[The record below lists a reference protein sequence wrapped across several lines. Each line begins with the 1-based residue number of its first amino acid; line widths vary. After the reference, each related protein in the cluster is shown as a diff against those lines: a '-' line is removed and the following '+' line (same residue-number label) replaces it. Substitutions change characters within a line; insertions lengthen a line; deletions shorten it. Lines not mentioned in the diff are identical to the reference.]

1 MSQKFGQPEKKNWA
15 VVIAFWAFIVVGIVG
30 IIMMVATNP
39 KQGTLVCDNPSGQS
53 SLTYMGS
60 CHTE

>member
-1 MSQKFGQPEKKNWA
+1 MPAYGKPQKTNWP
-15 VVIAFWAFIVVGIVG
+15 VVIAFWAFIVVAIVG

-39 KQGTLVCDNPSGQS
+39 KQGALVCDSPSGMT
-53 SLTYMGS
+53 SLTYIGS